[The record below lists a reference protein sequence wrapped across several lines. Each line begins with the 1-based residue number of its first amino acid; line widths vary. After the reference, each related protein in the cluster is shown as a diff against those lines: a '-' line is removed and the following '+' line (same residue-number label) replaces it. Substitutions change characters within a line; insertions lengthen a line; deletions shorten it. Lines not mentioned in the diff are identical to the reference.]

1 LKEKMW
7 GTLRELKTRTLD
19 ETSLETIILQ
29 NEEVLTCLK
38 LMDDHAMHN
47 V

>member
-1 LKEKMW
+1 MW
-7 GTLRELKTRTLD
+7 ETLRELQIGTLN
-19 ETSLETIILQ
+19 EEGLNTTILQ